1 MSQSRTLSHDSFKI
15 HLTANFV
22 FEVQLFLR
30 ELVFQFRNLPVD
42 QRILH
47 GNCDLIR
54 DLRKEGHLFS
64 IERVFLVTRDRQ
76 DSQNSL
82 PTDQRYIAKGIESL
96 CLSLVVHVCR
106 HLCRI
111 EALHYPWVSAP
122 ERIAWQGVGDR
133 YQVVFD
139 KNAAAV
145 GKVEGMDTKIIA
157 IVFCKHDRRRIT
169 VHYVPNVG
177 GCYT

>member
-1 MSQSRTLSHDSFKI
+1 MSQSRALPHDSFKI

-30 ELVFQFRNLPVD
+30 QLVFQFRNLPVD

-47 GNCDLIR
+47 GNCDLVR

-64 IERVFLVTRDRQ
+64 IERVFLVTRNCQ

-82 PTDQRYIAKGIESL
+82 PANQRHITKGIESL
-96 CLSLVVHVCR
+96 CLCLVVHVCR

-111 EALHYPWVSAP
+111 EALDYPWMSVS
-122 ERIAWQGVGDR
+122 WLS
-133 YQVVFD
+133 
-139 KNAAAV
+139 
-145 GKVEGMDTKIIA
+145 GKWRGSVS
-157 IVFCKHDRRRIT
+157 R
-169 VHYVPNVG
+169 
-177 GCYT
+177 